1 MIEVKNKVT
10 SHLGS
15 LFEIVSEGIVVV
27 DTQHRIVAYNQVLNE
42 LFGYKDNELLNQS
55 IHILV
60 PQDRHHIHKKQVES
74 YKQET
79 NSRQMGVGRDLYG
92 IKKDGTQFPVEV
104 GLNPFTIDNEK
115 FVMAILID
123 ISVRKK
129 QEEQIKKLNKQ
140 LEHRINERTLE
151 LEKTVNDLEEEIQ
164 RREEAESKIL
174 ESLRVERELNELKTK
189 FLSMVSHEFKTPL
202 SGILTSSI
210 LAGKYTKTD
219 QQDKR
224 DRHLKLIEDK
234 VKYLNNIL
242 NDFLSVEQLEH
253 GKTKYKMECFPLSK
267 ILNEV
272 VYSANML
279 LKEGQS
285 IQYPDN
291 IEDIILVCDET
302 ILEVILSNLI
312 NNAVKYSSENTTI
325 KIIVTSEKE
334 YFTIQIIDQGI
345 GIPEKEQ
352 KYIFNRYFRA
362 ENALLNEGTGIGLNI
377 VKAHIENLGGTI
389 NFTSTE
395 NIGTTFQIR
404 MPLNA
409 DI

>member
-27 DTQHRIVAYNQVLNE
+27 DSKQIIVAYNQVLNDI
-42 LFGYKDNELLNQS
+42 FGYDNNELLGES

-60 PQDRHHIHKKQVES
+60 PQERHNVHKKQIES
-74 YKQET
+74 YNK
-79 NSRQMGVGRDLYG
+79 NASNRQMGVGRDLYG
-92 IKKDGTQFPVEV
+92 IKKDGTKFPVEV
-104 GLNPFTIDNEK
+104 GLNPFTIEGDK
-115 FVMAILID
+115 YVMAILID

-129 QEEQIKKLNKQ
+129 HEKQIKDLNKK

-151 LEKTVNDLEEEIQ
+151 LEKTVIDLEAEIK

-202 SGILTSSI
+202 SGILTSAI
-210 LAGKYTKTD
+210 LAGKYTQTK

-224 DRHLKLIEDK
+224 ERHLQLIEDK

-285 IQYPDN
+285 IEYPEN
-291 IEDIILVCDET
+291 IDDIILVCDET

-325 KIIVTSEKE
+325 KIIVEHEEE
-334 YFTIQIIDQGI
+334 YFTMDIIDQGI

-377 VKAHIENLGGTI
+377 VKGHIENLGGTI
-389 NFTSTE
+389 EFTSKVNE
-395 NIGTTFQIR
+395 GTTFRVR

-409 DI
+409 SI

>member
-1 MIEVKNKVT
+1 MIQVKNKV
-10 SHLGS
+10 SSYLGS

-27 DTQHRIVAYNQVLNE
+27 DSNQNIVAYNQVLNDV
-42 LFGYKDNELLNQS
+42 FGYEKNELLNKP
-55 IHILV
+55 IHTLV
-60 PQDRHHIHKKQVES
+60 PQDRHHAHKKHVENYS
-74 YKQET
+74 HEGK
-79 NSRQMGVGRDLYG
+79 SRQMGVGRDLYG
-92 IKKDGTQFPVEV
+92 VRKDGSQFPVEV
-104 GLNPFTIDNEK
+104 GLNPFTIEGEHY
-115 FVMAILID
+115 VMGFLID

-129 QEEQIKKLNKQ
+129 QEQEINELNSKLEQ
-140 LEHRINERTLE
+140 RISERTLE
-151 LEKTVNDLEEEIQ
+151 LEKTVKNLEEEIT

-202 SGILTSSI
+202 SGILTSAT
-210 LAGKYTKTD
+210 LAGKYPNTD

-224 DRHLKLIEDK
+224 ERHLQLIEDK

-253 GKTKYKMECFPLSK
+253 GKAKYKMECFPLSK

-272 VYSANML
+272 IYSANML

-285 IQYPDN
+285 IVYPEN
-291 IEDIILVCDET
+291 VEDIILVCDET
-302 ILEVILSNLI
+302 VLEIILSNLI

-325 KIIVTSEKE
+325 EIIVEQEKD
-334 YFTIQIIDQGI
+334 YFTMQVIDSGI
-345 GIPEKEQ
+345 GIPKNEQ
-352 KYIFNRYFRA
+352 KHIFNRYFRA

-377 VKAHIENLGGTI
+377 VKGHIENLGGTI
-389 NFTSTE
+389 HFESEEKKGST
-395 NIGTTFQIR
+395 FHIR

-409 DI
+409 SI

>member
-1 MIEVKNKVT
+1 MIEVKNKVA

-27 DTQHRIVAYNQVLNE
+27 DAKQKIVAYNQVLSD
-42 LFGYKDNELLNQS
+42 LFGYKGDELLSKS

-60 PQDRHHIHKKQVES
+60 PPDRHHVHKKQVGD
-74 YKQET
+74 YKKAAS
-79 NSRQMGVGRDLYG
+79 NRQMGVGRDLYG
-92 IKKDGTQFPVEV
+92 VKKDGTQFPVEV
-104 GLNPFTIDNEK
+104 GLNPFVIEGERYT
-115 FVMAILID
+115 MAILID

-129 QEEQIKKLNKQ
+129 QEEQIKELNKQ

-151 LEKTVNDLEEEIQ
+151 LEKTVSNLEAEII

-202 SGILTSSI
+202 SGILTSAI
-210 LAGKYTKTD
+210 LAGKYTKTE

-224 DRHLKLIEDK
+224 QRHLKLIEDK

-285 IQYPDN
+285 IQYPEN

-302 ILEVILSNLI
+302 IMEVILSNLI
-312 NNAVKYSSENTTI
+312 NNAVKYSPENTTI
-325 KIIVTSEKE
+325 KIIVTHDEE
-334 YFTIQIIDQGI
+334 FFTMDIVDQGI

-377 VKAHIENLGGTI
+377 VKAHIENLGGSI
-389 NFTSTE
+389 NFKSIE
-395 NIGTTFQIR
+395 NVETTFQIR

>member
-1 MIEVKNKVT
+1 MIQVKNKV
-10 SHLGS
+10 SSYLGS

-27 DTQHRIVAYNQVLNE
+27 DANQNIIAYNQVLNE
-42 LFGYKDNELLNQS
+42 IFGYDENELLKKP

-60 PQDRHHIHKKQVES
+60 PQDRHHAHKNHVANYSQHG
-74 YKQET
+74 T
-79 NSRQMGVGRDLYG
+79 SRQMGVGRDLYG
-92 IKKDGTQFPVEV
+92 VRKDGSKFPVEV
-104 GLNPFTIDNEK
+104 GLNPFTLDGENY
-115 FVMAILID
+115 VMGFLID

-129 QEEQIKKLNKQ
+129 QEKEIRDLNLQ
-140 LEHRINERTLE
+140 LEQKISERTIE
-151 LEKTVNDLEEEIQ
+151 LQKTVKNLEEEII
-164 RREEAESKIL
+164 RREEAESKIR

-202 SGILTSSI
+202 SGILTSAT
-210 LAGKYTKTD
+210 LAGKYPNTD

-224 DRHLKLIEDK
+224 TRHLQLIEDK

-242 NDFLSVEQLEH
+242 NDFLSVEQLEY
-253 GKTKYKMECFPLSK
+253 GRTKYKMECFPLSK

-272 VYSANML
+272 IYSANML

-285 IQYPDN
+285 IDYPEN

-302 ILEVILSNLI
+302 VLEIILSNLI
-312 NNAVKYSSENTTI
+312 NNAVKYSSENTDI
-325 KIIVTSEKE
+325 KIIVAQEE
-334 YFTIQIIDQGI
+334 EFFTMQIIDRGI

-352 KYIFNRYFRA
+352 KHIFNRYFRA

-377 VKAHIENLGGTI
+377 VKGHIENLGGTI
-389 NFTSTE
+389 HFESEE
-395 NIGTTFQIR
+395 NIGSTFHIR

-409 DI
+409 SI